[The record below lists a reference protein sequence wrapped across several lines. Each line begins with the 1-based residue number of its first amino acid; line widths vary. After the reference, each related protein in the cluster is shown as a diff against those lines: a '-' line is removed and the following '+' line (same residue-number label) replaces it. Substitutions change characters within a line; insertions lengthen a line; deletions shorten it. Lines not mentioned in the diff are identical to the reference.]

1 MECLP
6 TGLKTILTEPSGLK
20 VEIFYLECLAQASY
34 LISHEG
40 KAFMV
45 DPRRDVEPF
54 FEVLKSEDLSLC
66 GVLETHF
73 HADFVSGHYEIGKR
87 AGVPIYFGPGAME
100 RCKFPVH
107 ELKDNEVIE
116 FSSQYSIHALST
128 PGHTMESVV
137 YLVVDKSQ
145 NNRPLKAFTGDTLFI
160 GSCGRPDLVGSIGFT
175 AEDMSRHMYR
185 TMRDKIST
193 LPDDVQIFPAHGAGS
208 PCGKNISKDLYS
220 TIGKEK
226 ATNPALRY
234 TDEEEF
240 VKFLVANQP
249 TSPKYFSYN
258 VQLNTEGAP
267 MLAEDLSSIPK
278 LCTSE
283 FTKNM
288 FNDDSCVII
297 DTRNAVEF
305 CKGHIPGSMN
315 FPLGA
320 AGGAIV
326 GHEDGNF
333 AIWIGTCLSNKTDL
347 LLVNAPGKD
356 SEALQRLARIGYT
369 NVRGVLCG
377 GIDAYV
383 QGDHAV
389 TRNSRINLFCGPS
402 LADYISQGYQLLDV
416 RTKGEFEGNTVKG
429 AINIPLAQLD
439 SLTGLLNK
447 DQKYIAFCAGGFR
460 STIAASI
467 LKARGFKVQDVD
479 KGFAAI
485 SVTSPLVTTTGKV
498 CPILKA
504 AIEETKE
511 TAQQRQNG
519 H

>member
-6 TGLKTILTEPSGLK
+6 TGLKTVLTEPSGLK

-54 FEVLKSEDLSLC
+54 FEVLKSEGLSLC

-87 AGVPIYFGPGAME
+87 AGVPIYFGPTAKE

-116 FSSQYSIHALST
+116 FSSQYSIRALST

-137 YLVVDKSQ
+137 YLVVDKTQ
-145 NNRPLKAFTGDTLFI
+145 NDKPLKAFTGDTLFI

-175 AEDMSRHMYR
+175 AETMSRHMYH

-193 LPDDVQIFPAHGAGS
+193 LPDSVQIFPAHGAGS

-220 TIGKEK
+220 TIGKER
-226 ATNPALRY
+226 ATNPALSY
-234 TDEEEF
+234 SDEEEF
-240 VKFLVANQP
+240 VKFLVSDQP
-249 TSPKYFSYN
+249 MSPKYFSYN

-267 MLAEDLSSIPK
+267 VLTDNLSCIPE
-278 LCTSE
+278 LCASE

-288 FNDDSCVII
+288 FNDDSCVIV

-320 AGGAIV
+320 AGGTILEL
-326 GHEDGNF
+326 EDGNF
-333 AIWIGTCLSNKTDL
+333 AMWIGTCLSNKTEF

-369 NVRGVLCG
+369 NVRGVLSG

-383 QGDHAV
+383 RGEYAV
-389 TRNSRINLFCGPS
+389 AMDSRVNLLSGPS
-402 LADYISQGYQLLDV
+402 LTEYVSQGYQLLDV
-416 RTKGEFEGNTVKG
+416 RTKGEYEGNTVKG

-467 LKARGFKVQDVD
+467 LKSKGFKVQDVD

-485 SVTSPLVTTTGKV
+485 SVTSPLLTTTGKV
-498 CPILKA
+498 CPMMKA
-504 AIEETKE
+504 AIES
-511 TAQQRQNG
+511 TAQNG